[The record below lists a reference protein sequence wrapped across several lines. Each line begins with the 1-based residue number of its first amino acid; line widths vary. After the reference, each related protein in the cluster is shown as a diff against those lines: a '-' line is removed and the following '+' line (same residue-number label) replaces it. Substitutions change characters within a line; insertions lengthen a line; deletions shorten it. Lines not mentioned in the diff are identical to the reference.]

1 MEPEVVVTLHLS
13 ESSLKHDPA
22 RSRDSRAFTLVEL
35 LVVIAIIAVLI
46 GLLLPAVQAAREAAR
61 RSSCTNKLKQ
71 FGLAAMNYHE
81 ARQRFPSMTNSTPLE
96 VGAAAGSFGFR
107 ADNGWRS
114 FSAQALLM
122 PYMEQQLIGDMV
134 ADSITRNLRACEDG
148 GNSMEG
154 AYPEIA
160 TTRAEALICPSETDA
175 FGPQYSNYAVCAG
188 ATKLAGA
195 SSPSADRN
203 GVFNAGMFV
212 KVGDISDGTA
222 KTLLASEI
230 LTAQSG
236 SGAGTRNKKD
246 LARVREG
253 ASVGGSVA
261 NSYPAITEASMD
273 SAGAAC
279 GAITSIN
286 GNPVGHRWY
295 KGQYGRTAFNT
306 LLKPNSPYPNCT
318 FHCANCNFDG
328 PGLHGA
334 RSNHSGGVVA
344 VMADGSTR
352 FAADSI
358 DWRLWQRL
366 GSRNDAEPTGE

>member
-1 MEPEVVVTLHLS
+1 MSTHS
-13 ESSLKHDPA
+13 HDPA
-22 RSRDSRAFTLVEL
+22 RSSTPRAFTLVEL

-46 GLLLPAVQAAREAAR
+46 GLLLPAVQAARESAR
-61 RSSCTNKLKQ
+61 RSNCTNNLKQ

-81 ARQRFPSMTNSTPLE
+81 ARQRFPSMTNSPPTE
-96 VGAAAGSFGFR
+96 GGAVPFSPT
-107 ADNGWRS
+107 NGWRS
-114 FSAQALLM
+114 YSAHALLTS
-122 PYMEQQLIGDMV
+122 YMEEQLVSDMV
-134 ADSITRNLRACEDG
+134 ADSIVRNLRACEDG
-148 GNSMEG
+148 ANSMEG
-154 AYPEIA
+154 AYPQIQTARIA
-160 TTRAEALICPSETDA
+160 GFVCPSDSET
-175 FGPQYSNYAVCAG
+175 FGPQYTNYAVCAG
-188 ATKLAGA
+188 ATKLSNTGA
-195 SSPSADRN
+195 ASERN
-203 GVFNAGMFV
+203 GVFNSPSFV
-212 KVGDISDGTA
+212 KIGDITDGTS

-236 SGAGTRNKKD
+236 SGAGTGNKKD

-253 ASVGGSVA
+253 SSVGGSVA

-279 GAITSIN
+279 RAITSIN

-318 FHCANCNFDG
+318 FHCAGCNFDG
-328 PGLHGA
+328 AGLHGA

-344 VMADGSTR
+344 VMSDGSTR
-352 FAADSI
+352 LVADGV